1 MSEFTLDDHKEYA
14 RIEINQFH
22 ADTLKALTGNAT
34 IEERDTWPS
43 KEAAARAFMKN
54 EADKTQM
61 EMLTIECQFTG
72 EDIMTLSVNIIDK
85 SEQFRRLVGLASG
98 FRRKA
103 MVALTQCKTIED
115 IQSLLDSLKSQAEEL
130 IGQNFG
136 Q

>member
-1 MSEFTLDDHKEYA
+1 MTFDEAKQQAEVA
-14 RIEINQFH
+14 INQYH

-43 KEAAARAFMKN
+43 KEAAARAFMRN
-54 EADKTQM
+54 EADNTQL
-61 EMLTIECQFTG
+61 EMLNIECQFTS
-72 EDIMTLSVNIIDK
+72 EDIMTLSANIINK